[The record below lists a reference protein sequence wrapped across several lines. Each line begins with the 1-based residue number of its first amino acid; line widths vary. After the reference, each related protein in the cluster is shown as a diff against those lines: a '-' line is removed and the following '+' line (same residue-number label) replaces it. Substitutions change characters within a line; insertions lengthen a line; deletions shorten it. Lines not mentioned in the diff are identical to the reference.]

1 MSAPLQHMRR
11 QKFGFVTTIPVMVT
25 DASKTVTNKEGADQ
39 LGERGRQTGLEQHYR
54 RLTMTLPAE

>member
-11 QKFGFVTTIPVMVT
+11 QKFGFVTTIPVMV
-25 DASKTVTNKEGADQ
+25 DHSRQTVTTRKEQINRGK
-39 LGERGRQTGLEQHYR
+39 RGRSSGPEQYYK